1 MYVSTFVI
9 LSPADYQSILAE
21 LQSPAAL
28 RSEPNFLE
36 PELPVTPNIS
46 SAHHQHHVYP
56 DPTTPAPS
64 TPHPHPLPFCPTPE
78 IECAS
83 GAPDNSAPRSP
94 PRPCELTLQAPVF
107 ELPEA
112 TAVAKVRK
120 PHIALNDQLLL
131 SEEEDRSY
139 QEMAPCR
146 KARSPSLPTMCELD
160 VPMAYSTSS
169 PSLSSVSSITPSSP
183 EGRLAQIESPNA
195 FQDAGFVEGRQDLAK
210 DPEKVKEVD
219 AAGLAQGNGLV
230 DWVEQDLIK
239 NVERKCE
246 LITKDG
252 RKLDEGSGT
261 FLEQMRLPKQNDDKQ
276 LVLSQN
282 GTDAAGGEVQVVRDC
297 QGRSGEQ
304 CAVGME
310 EGKMMAETESS
321 RGGHDESSKF
331 QTLQEDSGDGN
342 PESNK
347 VDTEIPS
354 KDEEKSLSGSHG
366 DTCGTPEEGKEA
378 EKLSPQAW
386 VEALRKCNDTDSQS
400 DEEEEEEE
408 DKKVRE
414 EPLKSLM
421 EEEQAQA
428 GSEEEKDDGEK
439 AQAVVEEMR
448 VQAEQTEKDVCSLV
462 GWHSD
467 SSSVNVEPPT
477 PGRSVSS
484 DLLDRRER

>member
-1 MYVSTFVI
+1 MYVYTFVI

-56 DPTTPAPS
+56 EPTNPVAS
-64 TPHPHPLPFCPTPE
+64 TPHPHPLPSCPTPE
-78 IECAS
+78 LECAS
-83 GAPDNSAPRSP
+83 GDPDNSTPRSP
-94 PRPCELTLQAPVF
+94 PRPCELSLPAPVF
-107 ELPEA
+107 EPPEA
-112 TAVAKVRK
+112 SAVAKVRK

-139 QEMAPCR
+139 QEMVPCR

-160 VPMAYSTSS
+160 VAMAYSTSS

-183 EGRLAQIESPNA
+183 EGRVAQIESPNG
-195 FQDAGFVEGRQDLAK
+195 FQDAGFVEGRRDLAK
-210 DPEKVKEVD
+210 GLEKVEV
-219 AAGLAQGNGLV
+219 AAELAQGNGLV

-252 RKLDEGSGT
+252 CKLDEGGGT
-261 FLEQMRLPKQNDDKQ
+261 FAVHMGLPKKNDDKK
-276 LVLSQN
+276 LVLSQDR
-282 GTDAAGGEVQVVRDC
+282 TVAADGEVQVVGEGPG
-297 QGRSGEQ
+297 QSGEQ
-304 CAVGME
+304 SVAVGME
-310 EGKMMAETESS
+310 EGKMMVDEETA
-321 RGGHDESSKF
+321 RGGYGESCKF
-331 QTLQEDSGDGN
+331 QTLHEDSGDGN
-342 PESNK
+342 PESDK
-347 VDTEIPS
+347 VNVELPS
-354 KDEEKSLSGSHG
+354 KDEERTLSGSHG
-366 DTCGTPEEGKEA
+366 VACETPEGGEEA
-378 EKLSPQAW
+378 EELSPQAW
-386 VEALRKCNDTDSQS
+386 VEALRGCHDTDSQS
-400 DEEEEEEE
+400 NEEEEE
-408 DKKVRE
+408 DEEDKEVRD
-414 EPLKSLM
+414 EPFKSLT
-421 EEEQAQA
+421 EEVQTKE
-428 GSEEEKDDGEK
+428 GSEEKEEDGDK
-439 AQAVVEEMR
+439 AQAAVEEMR
-448 VQAEQTEKDVCSLV
+448 VQAEQTEKDLCSLV

>member
-56 DPTTPAPS
+56 EPTTPLPS
-64 TPHPHPLPFCPTPE
+64 TPHPHPLPSCPTPA

-83 GAPDNSAPRSP
+83 GDPDNSAPRSP
-94 PRPCELTLQAPVF
+94 PRPSELPLPASVF

-139 QEMAPCR
+139 QEMVPCR
-146 KARSPSLPTMCELD
+146 QSRSPSLPTMCELE
-160 VPMAYSTSS
+160 VAMAYSTSS

-183 EGRLAQIESPNA
+183 EGRVAQIESPNG
-195 FQDAGFVEGRQDLAK
+195 FQDAGFVEGRQALVK
-210 DPEKVKEVD
+210 DPEKVKEVV
-219 AAGLAQGNGLV
+219 AAELAQGNGLV
-230 DWVEQDLIK
+230 DWVERDLIK

-246 LITKDG
+246 LVAKDG
-252 RKLDEGSGT
+252 CKLNEGSDTLVHPG
-261 FLEQMRLPKQNDDKQ
+261 EDDEKQ
-276 LVLSQN
+276 LVPTQD
-282 GTDAAGGEVQVVRDC
+282 GTDAAFGEVHVVSDG
-297 QGRSGEQ
+297 QDRSGER
-304 CAVGME
+304 CDE
-310 EGKMMAETESS
+310 EGKTMNVDEETS
-321 RGGHDESSKF
+321 RGGYEESSTF
-331 QTLQEDSGDGN
+331 QNLQEDKGQ
-342 PESNK
+342 
-347 VDTEIPS
+347 
-354 KDEEKSLSGSHG
+354 
-366 DTCGTPEEGKEA
+366 EA

-386 VEALRKCNDTDSQS
+386 VEALRECDDTDSQS
-400 DEEEEEEE
+400 NEEEEEEE
-408 DKKVRE
+408 KRVRE
-414 EPLKSLM
+414 EPFKSLL
-421 EEEQAQA
+421 EEVETQE
-428 GSEEEKDDGEK
+428 GSEEKKEDGEK
-439 AQAVVEEMR
+439 AQAAVEEKR
-448 VQAEQTEKDVCSLV
+448 VQAEQTEKDVCSLA